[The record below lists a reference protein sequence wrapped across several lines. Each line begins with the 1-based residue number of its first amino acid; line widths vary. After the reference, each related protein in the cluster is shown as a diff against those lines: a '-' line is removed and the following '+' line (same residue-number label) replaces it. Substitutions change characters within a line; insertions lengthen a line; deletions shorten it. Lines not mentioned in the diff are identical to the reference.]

1 MKKPFQR
8 RVKKTR
14 LGLRGTRSV
23 LLRSFNV
30 STI

>member
-1 MKKPFQR
+1 MKKPLQR
-8 RVKKTR
+8 RLKKTP

-30 STI
+30 STV